1 MRRLTIPLAILL
13 AAAAA
18 GDASAKEVTAV
29 KACGPS
35 DCRTSRD
42 RDVIDVVQGGA
53 QPSIPTGEKAP
64 WYRLGIRIH
73 LEGSHDEHFAMA
85 FAPAIRM
92 LRGGS
97 RESGYEWL
105 RLSRVDTATLGR
117 LTRGIEPFPARKLRG
132 TGPPEVRVDEVVVP
146 AAHSGDSSGGASP
159 APWIAGG
166 LALIGALLAL
176 IWRRRGLRRPRP
188 TEG

>member
-1 MRRLTIPLAILL
+1 MRRIALPLALL
-13 AAAAA
+13 LCAVAA
-18 GDASAKEVTAV
+18 GDAAAKEVTAV

-53 QPSIPTGEKAP
+53 QPSIPTGVKAP
-64 WYRLGIRIH
+64 WYRLAVEID
-73 LEGSHDEHFAMA
+73 LGSEQDEHFAMA

-92 LRGGS
+92 LRGGD
-97 RESGYEWL
+97 REAGYEWL
-105 RLSRVDTATLGR
+105 RLSRVDTATLVK

-132 TGPPEVRVDEVVVP
+132 TGPPAVRVDEVVVP
-146 AAHSGDSSGGASP
+146 AAHSGGSSGGASP
-159 APWIAGG
+159 LPWIG
-166 LALIGALLAL
+166 GALVLLAAL
-176 IWRRRGLRRPRP
+176 LGARWRRGGLRRPRP